1 MARNRSLGG
10 GGRGDMIDVQPK
22 RAFLVRLL
30 QQRGGA
36 TLTDLQTT
44 TGLSRSALRHHLTL
58 LERDGFVRERLVRS
72 GAGRPPIVYELV
84 PAPERGPTESSLPL
98 LAAIFRAV
106 EEHGADH
113 LAQILESV
121 AADIA
126 ARHTYITRIPEVE
139 ARIRATL
146 ALLLE
151 DAGAAEV
158 NRVGSRFEIILH
170 TCPLIGLARECNEV
184 CEITRRLLGR
194 LVGAQAGRSEGGRR
208 MSAATPQPEKHRGP
222 APAGSPEARRGG
234 AARREFLEAA

>member
-1 MARNRSLGG
+1 
-10 GGRGDMIDVQPK
+10 MIDVQPT

-36 TLTDLQTT
+36 TVTDLQTT

-84 PAPERGPTESSLPL
+84 PAPERGPTESSLTL

-113 LAQILESV
+113 LEQILESV

-194 LVGAQAGRSEGGRR
+194 LVGARVEQREWLVRGDPRCTFALRTPHSRR
-208 MSAATPQPEKHRGP
+208 AAVPD
-222 APAGSPEARRGG
+222 ARRRAG
-234 AARREFLEAA
+234 

>member
-1 MARNRSLGG
+1 
-10 GGRGDMIDVQPK
+10 
-22 RAFLVRLL
+22 
-30 QQRGGA
+30 
-36 TLTDLQTT
+36 
-44 TGLSRSALRHHLTL
+44 
-58 LERDGFVRERLVRS
+58 
-72 GAGRPPIVYELV
+72 VYELV
-84 PAPERGPTESSLPL
+84 PAPERGPTESSLTL

-113 LAQILESV
+113 LEQILESV

-151 DAGAAEV
+151 DVGAAEV

-194 LVGAQAGRSEGGRR
+194 LVGARVEQREWLVRGDPRCTFALRTPHSRR
-208 MSAATPQPEKHRGP
+208 AAVPD
-222 APAGSPEARRGG
+222 ARRRAG
-234 AARREFLEAA
+234 